1 MRLTGIAKCFGFIV
15 FIAAL
20 IFTATWLLNKAGV
33 GQGKIPANMA
43 AEEKFPKV
51 ELKPLAPDEEVSP
64 NILYRQTLNIQN
76 EGRQRDN
83 ELANASNRQAR
94 AINHQRGSQKVD
106 FWVLLLVV
114 LGVVWYLRQ
123 NQTKLLEKIA
133 DVELALRLAVGSK
146 AEQQQVAGL
155 ARATRGLAYAVSAV
169 VGELNKA
176 LVDLRPPQPEE
187 LVSPAE
193 LVFREKLAALQCA
206 VNSIDSAFAQFAE
219 NEGVDRNTRPSSGRR
234 VARTGHRPA
243 VPTTS
248 ARMVDDLVAQELPV
262 DDTSKTNLP
271 RPTAPKSV

>member
-1 MRLTGIAKCFGFIV
+1 LLDQGSCEAPNANQPFQKSFPRAT
-15 FIAAL
+15 AAS
-20 IFTATWLLNKAGV
+20 
-33 GQGKIPANMA
+33 GQEP
-43 AEEKFPKV
+43 F
-51 ELKPLAPDEEVSP
+51 P

-146 AEQQQVAGL
+146 AEQQHVVGL
-155 ARATRGLAYAVSAV
+155 ARSARGLGYAINAAV
-169 VGELNKA
+169 IELNKA
-176 LVDLRPPQPEE
+176 LADLRPPQSDE
-187 LVSPAE
+187 LVPPAE
-193 LVFREKLAALQCA
+193 MVLREKLATVQCA
-206 VNSIDSAFAQFAE
+206 ADSLDSAFAQFAE
-219 NEGVDRNTRPSSGRR
+219 NEGAERNIRPSSGRR
-234 VARTGHRPA
+234 SVRAGHRPA

-248 ARMVDDLVAQELPV
+248 ARMVDDLVAQEVPV
-262 DDTSKTNLP
+262 DDTSKTNLT
-271 RPTAPKSV
+271 RPTALKSV